1 MSKYTTELR
10 FYCES
15 LAGYST
21 SQDYGKIDSVVQ
33 TAAPQ
38 IFEKFPIWD
47 ESYRLALEVK
57 ILKHYYVRELC
68 AETPG
73 LWKLWLNNRMNEI
86 MPYYNQLYKS
96 AELDFNPF
104 HDVDITKDHVGD
116 DTQERNITQKQT
128 DSSTSE
134 QNYEGTQNSESS
146 IFKDDK
152 TDGTQSSNVTKSSL
166 DKYSDTPQGG
176 IDGPIFTN
184 YLTNARDIAES
195 GTEDKDTHSETSSTQ
210 SDEIKTNSNDKTTS
224 DQSSESSSDANE
236 TVNSTDKYLE
246 HISGK
251 QGTQS
256 YSSMLMEYRETLM
269 NIDKMIIEDLAD
281 LFFTLY

>member
-21 SQDYGKIDSVVQ
+21 SQDYDKINSIVQ

-128 DSSTSE
+128 DSATSE
-134 QNYEGTQNSESS
+134 QNYEGSQNSESS
-146 IFKDDK
+146 IYKDDK
-152 TDGTQSSNVTKSSL
+152 TDGTQSSNMTKSSL
-166 DKYSDTPQGG
+166 DKYSDTPQGS

-184 YLTNARDIAES
+184 YLTNARDINES
-195 GTEDKDTHSETSSTQ
+195 DTEDKDTHSETSSTQ

-246 HISGK
+246 HITGK

>member
-21 SQDYGKIDSVVQ
+21 SQDYDKIDSIVQ

-96 AELDFNPF
+96 AEIEFNPF
-104 HDVDITKDHVGD
+104 HDVDITRDHIGD
-116 DTQERNITQKQT
+116 DSQQRNITQKQS
-128 DSSTSE
+128 DFSTTE
-134 QNYEGTQNSESS
+134 QNYEGNQNSETTIS
-146 IFKDDK
+146 KDDK
-152 TDGTQSSNVTKSSL
+152 SDGSQSSSGTRNSL
-166 DKYSDTPQGG
+166 DKYSDTPQGS

-184 YLTNARDIAES
+184 YLTNARDVNES
-195 GTEDKDTHSETSSTQ
+195 STEDKETHSETTSTQ
-210 SDEIKTNSNDKTTS
+210 SDEINTTSTDKTTS
-224 DQSSESSSDANE
+224 DQTSESTNNADE
-236 TVNSTDKYLE
+236 TVTSTDKYLE
-246 HISGK
+246 HITGK

-269 NIDKMIIEDLAD
+269 NIDQMIIENLAD